1 MPPTLLETDSWRWT
15 SSRTT
20 CCGTW
25 RRPPRTPTKTCSVGV
40 FFFGFCGWNR
50 ILNICHGGNQSC
62 PFPFLY
68 LFTFVCALPQF
79 YLSLSLSFLFSS
91 SLPLYLFRSLPYVY
105 IYICINIYMYIYIYV
120 YIYISLSLFLSLSA
134 FFSSFEKLQGTC
146 MKHLPKR
153 NQRSWRPTRMPRGW
167 KLGSCGIQDTE
178 ALSELM
184 YAACHMSYGHPP
196 FPRFSKQLSRP
207 IL

>member
-25 RRPPRTPTKTCSVGV
+25 RRPPRTPTKTCSVGA
-40 FFFGFCGWNR
+40 FFFGFWGWNR
-50 ILNICHGGNQSC
+50 ILNIRHEGNQSC
-62 PFPFLY
+62 PFPCPY

-91 SLPLYLFRSLPYVY
+91 SLPLSISFDPFH
-105 IYICINIYMYIYIYV
+105 MYIYI

-134 FFSSFEKLQGTC
+134 FFCSFEKLQGTC

-153 NQRSWRPTRMPRGW
+153 NQRSWRPTRIPRGW
-167 KLGSCGIQDTE
+167 KLGSCGIQATE

-196 FPRFSKQLSRP
+196 FPKIFQAAFAAHFVA
-207 IL
+207 IV

>member
-25 RRPPRTPTKTCSVGV
+25 RRPPRTPTKTCSVGA
-40 FFFGFCGWNR
+40 FFFGFWGWNR
-50 ILNICHGGNQSC
+50 ILNIRHEGNQSC
-62 PFPFLY
+62 PFPCPY

-91 SLPLYLFRSLPYVY
+91 SLPLSISFDPFHNVY
-105 IYICINIYMYIYIYV
+105 NYI
-120 YIYISLSLFLSLSA
+120 YIYISLSLSFSLYLHFFAPLKNSKERVWSIFRRGTRDREDQRGYQGVGSWGHVAFKLQRHSLSW
-134 FFSSFEKLQGTC
+134 C
-146 MKHLPKR
+146 MLHV
-153 NQRSWRPTRMPRGW
+153 
-167 KLGSCGIQDTE
+167 I
-178 ALSELM
+178 
-184 YAACHMSYGHPP
+184 CHMGTPH